1 VKDAD
6 YCRRDTKSPLWIGTF
21 FVNPAVLF
29 RHLGRVSC
37 ANGAF
42 CRTHILA
49 CLLACFVFTPAT
61 LAQKVKVEFDPEAD
75 FSSIRQYEWRSHPVF
90 VKHPELKET
99 YATGIQLVL
108 EEGNTQLM
116 KRGFQPADSAPPDI
130 YVTFFLHGQGVTVTT
145 VRADPGYGWYAPPIW
160 ITETDNRLD
169 GTLVIDIV
177 DARSSKLLWRA
188 YCGDQIKDMRKRD
201 KNITAAVRK
210 AFERFPPKK

>member
-1 VKDAD
+1 MVLSQH
-6 YCRRDTKSPLWIGTF
+6 RRYVICAERAFSRTYIAAGLFACCILP
-21 FVNPAVLF
+21 PAA
-29 RHLGRVSC
+29 LG
-37 ANGAF
+37 
-42 CRTHILA
+42 
-49 CLLACFVFTPAT
+49 
-61 LAQKVKVEFDPEAD
+61 QKVKVEFDRDAD
-75 FSSIRQYEWRSHPVF
+75 FSRIRQYEWRPHSVF
-90 VKHPELKET
+90 QKHPELKEI

-116 KRGFQPADSAPPDI
+116 KRGFQPADSGAPDI

-145 VRADPGYGWYAPPIW
+145 VTADPGYGWYAPPIW